1 MKTETFTVGNDWKL
15 QWSCTPSSSYLG
27 EYNVMVDV
35 YNSDGTS
42 ADLGAINTICQS
54 GNVSGE
60 TEERVSGDLYLD
72 VQSEGAWTMTIQELK

>member
-1 MKTETFTVGNDWKL
+1 
-15 QWSCTPSSSYLG
+15 
-27 EYNVMVDV
+27 MVDV